1 MGCMVFVENIA
12 KQEPSAMNLMT
23 FSTFLFISTVGL
35 VSTSKFF
42 TVKNQI
48 PLKGYFKTV
57 TMFFIVNVVNNQAL
71 NFHVPVPLHIIFRSG
86 SLLAT
91 LILSVVMVGK
101 SYSARKYIS
110 VFAITIGIVIC
121 TLATSTQ
128 GDSGLSMEEASK
140 HYKEWTIGIIMLTFA
155 LLASAVLAIYQQQ
168 MYEKYGKHPD
178 EAMFI
183 THLISLPFF
192 LIMGSDIVS
201 AATKLSASAPH
212 SVFPWLPSL
221 WVDLIASCLLQY
233 GCIKYVYQLNSRVDS
248 LTVTLVVTLRKFLSL
263 IVSIVYFKNPF
274 TPQHWLG
281 AILVFAGTLA
291 FADIWGSQTAN
302 KQDEKKKQ

>member
-1 MGCMVFVENIA
+1 MISFRG
-12 KQEPSAMNLMT
+12 
-23 FSTFLFISTVGL
+23 FISNLNYV
-35 VSTSKFF
+35 KFIQ
-42 TVKNQI
+42 NR
-48 PLKGYFKTV
+48 
-57 TMFFIVNVVNNQAL
+57 L
-71 NFHVPVPLHIIFRSG
+71 NLLFQG

-183 THLISLPFF
+183 TVSNLIQ
-192 LIMGSDIVS
+192 I
-201 AATKLSASAPH
+201 
-212 SVFPWLPSL
+212 
-221 WVDLIASCLLQY
+221 Q
-233 GCIKYVYQLNSRVDS
+233 
-248 LTVTLVVTLRKFLSL
+248 
-263 IVSIVYFKNPF
+263 
-274 TPQHWLG
+274 
-281 AILVFAGTLA
+281 
-291 FADIWGSQTAN
+291 
-302 KQDEKKKQ
+302 